1 VNLRKSAARFRLL
14 PREGSE
20 GWTPFAWLIY
30 LGFYVAYAFFGN
42 RTPVDWAI
50 DAAVLT
56 AFLALYFRGFWVS
69 GRQAVPIVVAIVALG
84 VLMSPRNPGAGSF
97 FIYAA
102 AFAYRLGPSA
112 VAFKWIAAIV
122 LVVVIET
129 VTIGLRPEAWIPAI
143 VFSLIVGGVN
153 VHFMEVRRKD
163 RKLAR
168 AQEEVE
174 HLAKIAERERI
185 ARDLHDLLGHTLSVI
200 VLKSELAS
208 KIAERDLPRA
218 VNEIRDVE
226 RISRNALTEVRQA
239 ISGFRGERLLDELAT
254 GREAL
259 EAAGV
264 SVVTQIDPVGL
275 GRDQERTL
283 AFVLR
288 ESITNVIRHA
298 RAARCEI
305 RLSRNGH
312 GVVLAIADDGVGG
325 AVQDGSGLSGMRAR
339 VAALGGTVERD
350 GRAGTRVTVTLPT

>member
-1 VNLRKSAARFRLL
+1 MRFRLL
-14 PREGSE
+14 PRDGPE

-30 LGFYVAYAFFGN
+30 LGFYAIYAYYGN
-42 RTPVDWAI
+42 RSVLDWAV
-50 DAAVLT
+50 DAVVLT
-56 AFLALYFRGFWVS
+56 AFLALYFRGFWVW
-69 GRQAVPIVVAIVALG
+69 GRQAMPIVIAIAALG
-84 VLMSPRNPGAGSF
+84 ALVSPRNPGAASF

-102 AFAYRLGPSA
+102 AFGYRLGPSA

-122 LVVVIET
+122 LLVGVET
-129 VTIGLRPEAWIPAI
+129 VTIGLRPEAWIPAV
-143 VFSLIVGGVN
+143 VFSVIVGGVN
-153 VHFMEVRRKD
+153 VHFAELRRKD

-174 HLAKIAERERI
+174 HMAKIAERERI

-200 VLKSELAS
+200 VLKAELAS
-208 KIAERDLPRA
+208 KIADRDIARA
-218 VNEIRDVE
+218 LNEIRDVE

-239 ISGFRGERLLDELAT
+239 ISGFRGERLQDELAT

-264 SVVTQIDPVGL
+264 TVVTQIDPVGL
-275 GRDQERTL
+275 GLDQERTL
-283 AFVLR
+283 AFALR

-298 RAARCEI
+298 RARRCEI

-312 GVVLAIADDGVGG
+312 GLVLAVADDGVGG
-325 AVQDGSGLSGMRAR
+325 GVEEGAGLSGMRAR

-350 GRAGTRVTVTLPT
+350 GRTGTCVTVTLPV